1 MAAPSLSLREKR
13 LIQAAVVLAIVV
25 LISLLLRGGG
35 GAEAPQAPVGPVAPV
50 LPPSSPTYATPP
62 PPPAA
67 MPVAMAPSP
76 APVAAADVS
85 QLKLYGL
92 LASGAVIGYAN
103 GGQRLVPVGREALP
117 GLTLVRV
124 EQNHAVFQ
132 GAGGEVRLGF
142 DGVAAADPG
151 MVARPAPAMPGG
163 REEALRYR
171 LGLAPRVVGNQITGY
186 TVRSNVEMPALARA
200 GIRPGDVILSV
211 NGRAMNDQLLQD
223 LALIV
228 ASPAGARVDVER
240 GGTRLQLS
248 LRPR

>member
-1 MAAPSLSLREKR
+1 MSTRSLSLREKR
-13 LIQAAVVLAIVV
+13 LIQGAVVLAVIV

-35 GAEAPQAPVGPVAPV
+35 GGEPPPDPVGPVGPVAAP
-50 LPPSSPTYATPP
+50 APP
-62 PPPAA
+62 PLPVSPP
-67 MPVAMAPSP
+67 
-76 APVAAADVS
+76 PVAAPLPPPVAATDVS

-124 EQNHAVFQ
+124 EQYHAVFQ
-132 GAGGEVRLGF
+132 SAGGEMRLGF
-142 DGVAAADPG
+142 DGVAAAAPG
-151 MVARPAPAMPGG
+151 MAAPPAPAVPGG

-171 LGLAPRVVGNQITGY
+171 LGLAPRVVSNQIDGY

-211 NGRAMNDQLLQD
+211 NGRDMNEQLLQD
-223 LALIV
+223 LARIV
-228 ASPAGARVDVER
+228 ASPAGARFEVER
-240 GGTRLQLS
+240 GGGRLQLS
-248 LRPR
+248 LGPR